1 MGAWATALAP
11 NGITQRS
18 ATLTKESYAMA
29 DLEAL
34 KQKYA
39 GVIESLQKF
48 APYGATLDAV
58 DLDGEQLHIKG
69 SVPSRVVLERVWDH
83 IKKADPTYSDLHHE
97 IANTGGDT
105 QPYTIKSGDT
115 LSAVSLLFYGNANK
129 YPEIAKANNL
139 ADPNK
144 VSVGTT
150 LQLPVI
156 T

>member
-58 DLDGEQLHIKG
+58 DLDGEQLHVKG

-129 YPEIAKANNL
+129 YPEIAKANGL

>member
-1 MGAWATALAP
+1 MIET
-11 NGITQRS
+11 
-18 ATLTKESYAMA
+18 
-29 DLEAL
+29 
-34 KQKYA
+34 
-39 GVIESLQKF
+39 IESF
-48 APYGATLDAV
+48 TEYGAKVDST
-58 DLDGEQLHIKG
+58 DLDGEKLHLKG
-69 SVPSRVVLERVWDH
+69 EVPSTVIANRVWDV
-83 IKKADPTYSDLHHE
+83 IKEVDPTYSDLEHE
-97 IANTGGDT
+97 IATTGGET
-105 QPYTIKSGDT
+105 QPYTIKAGDT